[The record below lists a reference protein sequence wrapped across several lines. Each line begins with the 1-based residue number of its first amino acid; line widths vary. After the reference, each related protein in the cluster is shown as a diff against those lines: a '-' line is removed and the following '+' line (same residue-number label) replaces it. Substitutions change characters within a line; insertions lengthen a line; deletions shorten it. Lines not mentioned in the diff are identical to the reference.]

1 MTTAHP
7 NRPEPLEAAAGQ
19 SSFGNKAAVLG
30 SPIEHSLS
38 PVLHNA
44 GYRAAGLEDWFYER
58 FECTAEQLPE
68 LVGGSDPSYR
78 GFSVTMPGKFAA
90 LECADEVTDRA
101 RAIGSANT
109 LVRVDKQRG
118 AESSGTLWRADN
130 TDCEGIAGALDE
142 LVGPDAQLGHVLV
155 IGGGGTAR
163 PALWALAQRGAQK
176 ITVLN
181 RSDRSAEILP
191 LLDGSGIEVD
201 FIDFERDLEPLALG
215 VDLIV
220 STVPAHVLEG
230 RVVELG
236 HAPLL
241 DVIYNPWPTPL
252 ATRAASNGH
261 LTVGGLVMLACQS
274 YSQFEQFT
282 GVPAPRKEMREAL
295 FRHVGWVS
303 PSGVTRTGL

>member
-1 MTTAHP
+1 MSTA
-7 NRPEPLEAAAGQ
+7 NNATMQYR
-19 SSFGNKAAVLG
+19 AAVLG

-38 PVLHNA
+38 PVLHSA
-44 GYRAAGLEDWFYER
+44 GYEAAGLEGWSYER
-58 FECTAEQLPE
+58 IECTAEQLPE
-68 LVGGSDPSYR
+68 IVGSAAETYR

-90 LECADEVTDRA
+90 LDFADEVTERA

-109 LVRVDKQRG
+109 LVRVDNADAVG
-118 AESSGTLWRADN
+118 STTSSIWRADN

-142 LVGPDAQLGHVLV
+142 LVGKERQLGHVLV

-163 PALWALAQRGAQK
+163 PALWALANRGVEK

-181 RSDRSAEILP
+181 RSDRSAEIMP
-191 LLDGSGIEVD
+191 LLESFKVEAD
-201 FIDFERDLEPLALG
+201 FIDFNRDLEELAME
-215 VDLIV
+215 VDAII
-220 STVPAHVLEG
+220 STVPADALET

-252 ATRAASNGH
+252 ATRCASNGH

-282 GVPAPRKEMREAL
+282 NTPAPREEMREAL

-303 PSGVTRTGL
+303 PTGVTRMHRT

>member
-1 MTTAHP
+1 MSTAITPH
-7 NRPEPLEAAAGQ
+7 G
-19 SSFGNKAAVLG
+19 GKAAVLG
-30 SPIEHSLS
+30 SPVDHSLS
-38 PVLHNA
+38 PVLHGA
-44 GYRAAGLEDWFYER
+44 GYAAAGLGGWTYER
-58 FECTAEQLPE
+58 IECSAEALPGI
-68 LVGGSDPSYR
+68 VGGAEEPYR

-90 LECADEVTDRA
+90 LEFADEATERA

-109 LVRVDKQRG
+109 LVRTGDG
-118 AESSGTLWRADN
+118 WRADN

-142 LVGPDAQLGHVLV
+142 LMGDTTPLGHALV

-163 PALWALAQRGAQK
+163 PALWALMQHGVER

-181 RSDRSAEILP
+181 RSNRAAEIMP
-191 LLDGSGIEVD
+191 LVEPFGTQVD
-201 FIDFERDLEPLALG
+201 FIDFDRNLEPIALE
-215 VDLIV
+215 VDLMV
-220 STVPAHVLEG
+220 STVPSDALNG
-230 RVVELG
+230 RIVELG

-282 GVPAPRKEMREAL
+282 GIPAPREAMREAL

-303 PSGVTRTGL
+303 PHGVTRENRSRR

>member
-1 MTTAHP
+1 MSTAIP
-7 NRPEPLEAAAGQ
+7 SGE
-19 SSFGNKAAVLG
+19 SKAAVLG
-30 SPIEHSLS
+30 SPVAHSLS

-44 GYRAAGLEDWFYER
+44 GYEAAGLEGWSYER
-58 FECTAEQLPE
+58 IECDAEQLPAI
-68 LVGGSDPSYR
+68 VGGAGPEYR

-90 LECADEVTDRA
+90 LEFADEVSKRA
-101 RAIGSANT
+101 AAIGSANT
-109 LVRVDKQRG
+109 LVREG
-118 AESSGTLWRADN
+118 STWRADN

-142 LVGPDAQLGHVLV
+142 LVGKRTEIGHVLV

-163 PALWALAQRGAQK
+163 PALWSLADRGVEK

-181 RSDRSAEILP
+181 RSDRSAELLP
-191 LLDGSGIEVD
+191 LLGDVKAD
-201 FIDFERDLEPLALG
+201 FIDFERDLEPLAMS

-220 STVPAHVLEG
+220 STVPPAALEG
-230 RVVELG
+230 REKELG

-282 GVPAPRKEMREAL
+282 GIAAPREEMREAL
-295 FRHVGWVS
+295 FRHVGWVA
-303 PSGVTRTGL
+303 PTGVTRKNR

>member
-1 MTTAHP
+1 MSTAIT
-7 NRPEPLEAAAGQ
+7 G
-19 SSFGNKAAVLG
+19 GGKAAVLG
-30 SPIEHSLS
+30 SPVDHSLS

-44 GYRAAGLEDWFYER
+44 GYEAAGLDGWSYGR
-58 FECTAEQLPE
+58 IECDAEQLPGIVSGAGE
-68 LVGGSDPSYR
+68 DYC

-90 LECADEVTDRA
+90 LQFADTVTERA
-101 RAIGSANT
+101 QAIGSANT
-109 LVRVDKQRG
+109 LVREGSK
-118 AESSGTLWRADN
+118 WRADN

-142 LVGPDAQLGHVLV
+142 LVGKQSRIGHALV

-163 PALWALAQRGAQK
+163 PALWSLAERGAEK
-176 ITVLN
+176 VTVLN
-181 RSDRSAEILP
+181 RSDRSAE
-191 LLDGSGIEVD
+191 LLSLLQGIEAD
-201 FIDFERDLEPLALG
+201 FVDFERDLEPLAMS

-220 STVPAHVLEG
+220 STVPSAALAG
-230 RVVELG
+230 RVEELG

-282 GVPAPRKEMREAL
+282 GVKAPRVHMRDAL
-295 FRHVGWVS
+295 FRHVGWDT
-303 PSGVTRTGL
+303 PPGVVRRER